1 MSNAGWPSA
10 SAPAIRQEAHM
21 SDPIQI
27 SLTEFAS
34 DPHAWLDWLR
44 SELSSGRW
52 EVAAATIVPAAWRN
66 EAGHSWRIV
75 RTTDGVEI
83 RPELESP
90 FIRYGESP
98 KVTALALNATGVAV
112 ELTCRSGRW
121 VDRFPP
127 DAFDVAA
134 LGRAM
139 LDEKE
144 LPHDNLGKLFP
155 LERRRG

>member
-1 MSNAGWPSA
+1 
-10 SAPAIRQEAHM
+10 M

-27 SLTEFAS
+27 ALTEFAS

-44 SELSSGRW
+44 SELESGRW
-52 EVAAATIVPAAWRN
+52 EVAAATIAPATWRN
-66 EAGHSWRIV
+66 DDGHSWRIV
-75 RTTDGVEI
+75 RTRDGVEI

-98 KVTALALNATGVAV
+98 KVTALAINSGSVAV

-139 LDEKE
+139 LDEQE

-155 LERRRG
+155 VRPGGG

>member
-1 MSNAGWPSA
+1 
-10 SAPAIRQEAHM
+10 M

-27 SLTEFAS
+27 APTEFAS

-44 SELSSGRW
+44 SELRSERW
-52 EVAAATIVPAAWRN
+52 ELVSTTIQPAAWRN
-66 EAGHSWRIV
+66 RDGHSWRVV
-75 RTTDGVEI
+75 RTSGGVEI

-90 FIRYGESP
+90 FIRYGEGP
-98 KVTALALNATGVAV
+98 KVSALAINGTGVAV

-121 VDRFPP
+121 VDRFPLH
-127 DAFDVAA
+127 AFDVAA

-144 LPHDNLGKLFP
+144 LPHDNLPKLFP
-155 LERRRG
+155 LGDLG

>member
-1 MSNAGWPSA
+1 
-10 SAPAIRQEAHM
+10 M
-21 SDPIQI
+21 SDSIQI
-27 SLTEFAS
+27 ALAEFTS
-34 DPHAWLDWLR
+34 DPHRWFDWLR
-44 SELSSGRW
+44 SELNSGRW
-52 EVAAATIVPAAWRN
+52 EVAAATIIPTAWRN

-75 RTTDGVEI
+75 RTPDGVEI

-98 KVTALALNATGVAV
+98 KVTALAINSGGVAV

-139 LDEKE
+139 LNEKE

-155 LERRRG
+155 LESREG

>member
-1 MSNAGWPSA
+1 
-10 SAPAIRQEAHM
+10 M

-27 SLTEFAS
+27 ALTEFAS

-44 SELSSGRW
+44 SELESGRW
-52 EVAAATIVPAAWRN
+52 EGAAATIAPATWRN
-66 EAGHSWRIV
+66 DDGHSWRIV
-75 RTTDGVEI
+75 RTPDGVEI

-98 KVTALALNATGVAV
+98 KVTALAINSGGVAV

-139 LDEKE
+139 LDEQE

-155 LERRRG
+155 VRTGDG

>member
-1 MSNAGWPSA
+1 MSNAGWPLA
-10 SAPAIRQEAHM
+10 SAPATRQGALM
-21 SDPIQI
+21 SDPLQI
-27 SLTEFAS
+27 ALTEFTS

-44 SELSSGRW
+44 SELKAGRW
-52 EVAAATIVPAAWRN
+52 EVATATITPAAWRN

-75 RTTDGVEI
+75 RTADGIEI

-98 KVTALALNATGVAV
+98 KVTALALNSSGVAV

-155 LERRRG
+155 VEPDQA